1 MYETFD
7 WTNLITKDD
16 RSSIAEDIRSIIE
29 QGDYYKNAPKYQTTM
44 EVFSIKKPHWSKL
57 RMSFYWSCFA
67 FHKGEVSIKHLKSWG
82 VITSSKWAE
91 DRENL
96 WHHHAWYANA
106 TLPRLSGIFYIELPE
121 ENLND
126 LECGTEFAPVGTK
139 NSKRFWVPPLIGHWV
154 IYPAELF
161 HRPGILKSEKE
172 RIVVA
177 ADLGWEE

>member
-1 MYETFD
+1 M
-7 WTNLITKDD
+7 
-16 RSSIAEDIRSIIE
+16 
-29 QGDYYKNAPKYQTTM
+29 
-44 EVFSIKKPHWSKL
+44 
-57 RMSFYWSCFA
+57 
-67 FHKGEVSIKHLKSWG
+67 
-82 VITSSKWAE
+82 
-91 DRENL
+91 
-96 WHHHAWYANA
+96 
-106 TLPRLSGIFYIELPE
+106 SGIFYIELPE

-126 LECGTEFAPVGTK
+126 LECGTEFAPEGTK